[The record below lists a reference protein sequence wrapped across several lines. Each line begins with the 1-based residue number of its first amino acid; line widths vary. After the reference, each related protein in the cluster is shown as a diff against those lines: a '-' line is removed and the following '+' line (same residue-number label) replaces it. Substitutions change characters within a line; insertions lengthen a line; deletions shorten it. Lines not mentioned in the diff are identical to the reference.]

1 MKGDLRNGLTF
12 DDVLLVPR
20 KSSVLPRQVEVA
32 TRLTRK
38 LTLNIPLVSA
48 AMDTV
53 TEAEMAIAIAR
64 EGGIGVIHK
73 NTTIDEQA
81 SQVDRVKRSESG
93 IIQQP
98 ITLSPDQTIGQAIQ
112 LMSEFSISGLPVVGG
127 EGNLLGM
134 LTKRDLLFEDE
145 MSLKVE
151 ELMTREGLVSVPV
164 GTSLEK
170 AQEVLR
176 KAKVEKLPVV
186 DSEGRLKGL
195 ITAKDMMK
203 SILYPNACKDSL
215 GRLRVG
221 AAVGISEDTIDR
233 ARALAN
239 SGADCIVVDTAH
251 GHSEMVM
258 NTARKL
264 KETIKDVEL
273 IVGNVATKEAT
284 KALIVLGASAIK
296 VGIGPGS
303 ICTTRVIAGVGVP
316 QLTAIMDCCAVARAK
331 GVPVIADGGVKY
343 SGDIVKALAAG
354 ADSVMVGNLL
364 AGTDE
369 SPGETITLE
378 GRRFKVYRAMGSI
391 DAMKSGSKDRYF
403 QMGAKKLVPEG
414 VEGRVPYRGPVSD
427 TVYQLVGGIRSGM
440 GYCGAKDLGELRR
453 RARFVRVTGAGL
465 RESHPHDVTIT
476 KEAPNYEIT
485 K

>member
-1 MKGDLRNGLTF
+1 MKDDLRNGLTF

-20 KSSVLPRQVEVA
+20 RSSVLPRQVEVT

-38 LTLNIPLVSA
+38 LKLNIPLVSA

-64 EGGIGVIHK
+64 EGGIGIIHK
-73 NTTIDEQA
+73 NMTIDEQA
-81 SQVDRVKRSESG
+81 SHVDRVKRSESG

-98 ITLSPDQTIGQAIQ
+98 ITLSPDQTIGQAVQ
-112 LMSEFSISGLPVVGG
+112 LMREFSISGLPVVDG

-134 LTKRDLLFEDE
+134 LTRRDLLFEDD
-145 MSLKVE
+145 MGLKVE
-151 ELMTREGLVSVPV
+151 ELMTREGLVSVPI

-186 DSEGRLKGL
+186 DGEGRLKGL

-203 SILYPNACKDSL
+203 TILYPNACKDSL

-221 AAVGISEDTIDR
+221 AAVGISEDTVER
-233 ARALAN
+233 ARALVN

-258 NTARKL
+258 DTAKRL
-264 KETIKDVEL
+264 KKTIKDVEL

-284 KALIVLGASAIK
+284 KALIALGVSAIK

-331 GVPVIADGGVKY
+331 DVPIIADGGIKY

-369 SPGETITLE
+369 SPGDTVILE

-403 QMGAKKLVPEG
+403 QMGVKKLVPEG

-427 TVYQLVGGIRSGM
+427 SVYQLVGGIRSGM
-440 GYCGAKDLGELRR
+440 GYCGAKDLEELRK

-485 K
+485 S

>member
-1 MKGDLRNGLTF
+1 MRGDLRNGLTF

-20 KSSVLPRQVEVA
+20 KSSVLPKEVEVA

-38 LTLNIPLVSA
+38 LQLNIPLVSA

-64 EGGIGVIHK
+64 EGGIGIIHK
-73 NTTIDEQA
+73 NMTIDEQA
-81 SQVDRVKRSESG
+81 SEVDRVKRSESG

-98 ITLSPDQTIGQAIQ
+98 ITLSPDQTIDQAVQ
-112 LMSEFSISGLPVVGG
+112 LMREFSISGLPVVDG

-151 ELMTREGLVSVPV
+151 ELMTGEGLVSVPV

-170 AQEVLR
+170 AQEVLK

-186 DSEGRLKGL
+186 DSKGRLKGL

-203 SILYPNACKDSL
+203 KILHPNACKDSL

-233 ARALAN
+233 ARALAS

-258 NTARKL
+258 DTAKKL
-264 KETIKDVEL
+264 KNALKDVEL

-284 KALIVLGASAIK
+284 KALIALGASAIK

-331 GVPVIADGGVKY
+331 DIPVIADGGVKY

-369 SPGETITLE
+369 SPGDTITLE
-378 GRRFKVYRAMGSI
+378 GRRFKEYRAMGSI
-391 DAMKSGSKDRYF
+391 EAMKSGSKDRYF
-403 QMGAKKLVPEG
+403 QMGVKKLVPEG

-440 GYCGAKDLGELRR
+440 GYCGAKNLGELRR
-453 RARFVRVTGAGL
+453 RARFVKVTGAGL